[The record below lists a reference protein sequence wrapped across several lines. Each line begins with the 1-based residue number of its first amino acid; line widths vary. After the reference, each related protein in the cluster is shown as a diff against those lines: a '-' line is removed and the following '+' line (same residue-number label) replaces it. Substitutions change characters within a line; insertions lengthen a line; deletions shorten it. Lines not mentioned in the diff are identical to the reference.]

1 MEQYF
6 EIAMVLAFGAS
17 WPVNVRKSWRSCSTQ
32 GKSLAFL
39 ILIFTGYLCGIA
51 GKLMAEQVNWFVLSF
66 YILNA
71 CMVAVDIAL
80 YARNYRLDQ
89 KRKENPNVP

>member
-1 MEQYF
+1 MEQYL

-17 WPVNVRKSWRSCSTQ
+17 WPVNVRKSWRSRSTQ

-51 GKLMAEQVNWFVLSF
+51 GKLMAEKVNWFVLFF

-71 CMVAVDIAL
+71 CMVAVDIAI

-89 KRKENPNVP
+89 RRKENPDVP

>member
-1 MEQYF
+1 MAEYL

-17 WPVNVRKSWRSCSTQ
+17 WPVNVRKSWHSRTTQ

-39 ILIFTGYLCGIA
+39 ILIFTGYLFGIA
-51 GKLMAEQVNWFVLSF
+51 GKLVAGTVNWFVLFF

-71 CMVAVDIAL
+71 CMVAVDMAL

-89 KRKENPNVP
+89 QRKEETDVP

>member
-1 MEQYF
+1 MEQYL

-17 WPVNVRKSWRSCSTQ
+17 WPVNVRKSWRSRSTQ

-51 GKLMAEQVNWFVLSF
+51 GKLLAESVNWFVLFF

-89 KRKENPNVP
+89 KRKEETNVS